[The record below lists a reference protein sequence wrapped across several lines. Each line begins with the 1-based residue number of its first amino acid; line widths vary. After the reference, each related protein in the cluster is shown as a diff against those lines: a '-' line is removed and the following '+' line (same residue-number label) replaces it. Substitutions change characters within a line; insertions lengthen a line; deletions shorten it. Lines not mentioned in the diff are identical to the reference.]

1 VTNLKDV
8 PTCELFEELK
18 KREGV
23 ETLVCPDPSWDY
35 FIAVE
40 PHVEL
45 ANDESHGV
53 FNELWSDTGPA
64 AILVV
69 ID

>member
-1 VTNLKDV
+1 MTDLKDV

-23 ETLVCPDPSWDY
+23 TAIDCPDPSWEY
-35 FIAVE
+35 YIAIE
-40 PHVEL
+40 PINPEPGEL
-45 ANDESHGV
+45 FEGPMY
-53 FNELWSDTGPA
+53 DTGPA
-64 AILVV
+64 TILVV